1 MTTFPIQRYDEEIVK
16 PTVRK
21 IVELGI
27 KKGGEYAGDHD
38 RLANFRRNAAAWGVT
53 MEQVWGIYTSKHWD
67 AIKQYVEDLSK
78 NTHRERMEP
87 LEGRVDDMIVYLML
101 FKAMLAERR
110 DLTEE
115 MAKRVEENMKHQ
127 LQAHGASPFRPGF
140 TDRT

>member
-16 PTVRK
+16 PTFMK

-27 KKGGEYAGDHD
+27 LKGGEYAGDHD
-38 RLANFRRNAAAWGVT
+38 RLANFRRNADAWGVT
-53 MEQVWGIYTSKHWD
+53 MEQVWGIYISKHWD
-67 AIKQYVEDLSK
+67 AVKQYVEDLSK
-78 NTHRERMEP
+78 NTRRERMEP

-110 DLTEE
+110 DLEE
-115 MAKRVEENMKHQ
+115 LIAKQ
-127 LQAHGASPFRPGF
+127 LDEAMSKDRIEHGASPFRPGF